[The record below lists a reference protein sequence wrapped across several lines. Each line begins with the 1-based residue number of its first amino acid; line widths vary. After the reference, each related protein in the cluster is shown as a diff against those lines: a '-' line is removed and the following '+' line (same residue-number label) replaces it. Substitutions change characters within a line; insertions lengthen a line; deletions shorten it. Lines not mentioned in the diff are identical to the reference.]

1 MRELVAILDSALG
14 AGLSKRQWAAFVA
27 VLRQTLGYRKEFD
40 DLSSGRLAQLTGIQ
54 RNHIWQ
60 AKSELVGMGLLVSSP
75 GHFGEVLGFPVFQ
88 GGESD
93 ASANATNTV
102 FPRSS
107 SDNDRLSATDSGSG
121 EVVAV
126 AAADSLGDTPD
137 LGSGDSRFGRESVP
151 KQDTTLSNH
160 TSSNHDNRSSG
171 SGLDVTATNSV
182 LVEGGVLP
190 VKPGSAGVTATD
202 SVLPAEKVLHVK
214 PVGVASGS
222 ADLSGFTSGLRWPA
236 LLDSGLRGAAAELLC
251 GLPVDAAQAALD
263 VLAMGL
269 EARTVRKPLGYLRA
283 LARAAQTGELDTSEL
298 AAWRARKLGDVSGG
312 VSVAESAV
320 QALQRE
326 QAAEWRWVEQM
337 AALQGLSVEVV
348 ATQLGVKK
356 RSPYGSVDECMA
368 TAGDAPDPQWRQ
380 ATRDGPPVGRR
391 VSGSVAA

>member
-1 MRELVAILDSALG
+1 MRELVTILDSALA
-14 AGLSKRQWAAFVA
+14 AGLSKRQWAVFAA
-27 VLRQTLGYRKEFD
+27 VLRQTLGYRKVVD

-75 GHFGEVLGFPVFQ
+75 GYFGEVLGFPVFQ

-93 ASANATNTV
+93 ASANATNSGFGRS
-102 FPRSS
+102 FPDS
-107 SDNDRLSATDSGSG
+107 DRLSATDSGLDD
-121 EVVAV
+121 EVVDRV
-126 AAADSLGDTPD
+126 GSFGDAPD
-137 LGSGDSRFGRESVP
+137 LGSGESRFGREGVP
-151 KQDTTLSNH
+151 KQDTTLSNQ
-160 TSSNHDNRSSG
+160 TISNHDNSDCGAAPPALPRSCVAG
-171 SGLDVTATNSV
+171 SALIATNS
-182 LVEGGVLP
+182 G
-190 VKPGSAGVTATD
+190 
-202 SVLPAEKVLHVK
+202 LPAEKVLHVK
-214 PVGVASGS
+214 LAGEG
-222 ADLSGFTSGLRWPA
+222 LGFTSGLRWPA
-236 LLDSGLRGAAAELLC
+236 LLEGGLRGAAAELLC

-298 AAWRARKLGDVSGG
+298 AAWRARKLGDGSGG

-337 AALQGLSVEVV
+337 AALQGLPVALV

-356 RSPYGSVDECMA
+356 RSPHGSVDECMA

-380 ATRDGPPVGRR
+380 ATCDSPSVGRR
-391 VSGSVAA
+391 VSRSVAA

>member
-1 MRELVAILDSALG
+1 MRELVTILDSALA
-14 AGLSKRQWAAFVA
+14 AGLSKRQWAVFAA
-27 VLRQTLGYRKEFD
+27 VLRQTLGYRKVVD

-75 GHFGEVLGFPVFQ
+75 GHFGEVLGFRDVE
-88 GGESD
+88 GD
-93 ASANATNTV
+93 ASANATNSV
-102 FPRSS
+102 LIRSFS
-107 SDNDRLSATDSGSG
+107 NSDRLSATDSGSG
-121 EVVAV
+121 EEEVVAG
-126 AAADSLGDTPD
+126 ADSLEDAPD
-137 LGSGDSRFGRESVP
+137 LGAGESRFGRESVP
-151 KQDTTLSNH
+151 KQDTTLSNQ
-160 TSSNHDNRSSG
+160 TISNHDNSDCGAAPPALPRSCVAG
-171 SGLDVTATNSV
+171 SAVIATNS
-182 LVEGGVLP
+182 G
-190 VKPGSAGVTATD
+190 
-202 SVLPAEKVLHVK
+202 LPAEKDLHVK
-214 PVGVASGS
+214 LAGEG
-222 ADLSGFTSGLRWPA
+222 LGFTSGLRWPA
-236 LLDSGLRGAAAELLC
+236 LLEAGLRGAAAELLC

-298 AAWRARKLGDVSGG
+298 AAWRARKLGDGSGG

-337 AALQGLSVEVV
+337 AALQGLPVALV

-356 RSPYGSVDECMA
+356 RSPHGSVDGCMA

-380 ATRDGPPVGRR
+380 ATRDSPSVGRR
-391 VSGSVAA
+391 VSRSVAA